1 MSINIGQLNRI
12 NDYLWEI
19 PVDLRPDMRV
29 PARVYASKEMLADI
43 SRDRSL
49 EQLINVATLPGIKK
63 YAVLMPDAHEGYGFP
78 IGGVAATSY
87 PDGIISPGGIGYD
100 INCGV
105 RLLVTDLNFNEIKGQ
120 ADKIAK
126 QLYEQIPSGVGR
138 GGWLKLSKSDLDR
151 VLNKGVD
158 IILEQ
163 GYGRQEDKERI
174 ESGGSLSEAAAEYI
188 SQRAKERGRG
198 QLGTMGAGNHFV
210 EVDRVA
216 EIFSP
221 EVAAAFGL
229 QLNQVV
235 ILIHTGSRGLGHQ
248 VATDYIRL
256 FLRKLG
262 DYGINL
268 PDRELAGVPLATTEG
283 QQYFAAMAAAANF
296 AWANRQ
302 LITWEVRQVFEQIFG
317 QQAGPLPIVYDV
329 AHNIAKLEEYEIEG
343 KKQKLI
349 VHRKGATRAFGPHR
363 KELPAVYQQVGQ
375 PVLIPGSM
383 GTCSYV
389 LVGTESA
396 KEQSFSSSCHG
407 AGRLMSRRQAKRE
420 IQADQLTARLFKQG
434 ITIAAGSKAG
444 VAEEAPQAYKDVSQ
458 VVEVVHQAGIAKKVA
473 KLVPW
478 VVVKG

>member
-1 MSINIGQLNRI
+1 MSININQLNKI

-19 PVDLRPDMRV
+19 PCGFRSDMRV
-29 PARVYASKEMLADI
+29 PARVYASREMLIDI

-49 EQLINVATLPGIKK
+49 EQLMNVATLPGIKK

-105 RLLVTDLNFNEIKGQ
+105 RLLITDLNFNEIKEL
-120 ADKIAK
+120 ADKVAR

-158 IILEQ
+158 IILER
-163 GYGRQEDKERI
+163 GYGSQEDKKRI
-174 ESGGSLSEAAAEYI
+174 ESGGLLPEAKAEYV

-221 EVAAAFGL
+221 EVAAVFGL
-229 QLNQVV
+229 RLDQVV

-262 DYGINL
+262 DYGVNL
-268 PDRELAGVPLATTEG
+268 PDRELAGVPLATAEG
-283 QQYFAAMAAAANF
+283 GRYFGAMAAAANF

-302 LITWEVRQVFEQIFG
+302 LITWEVRQVFERVFG
-317 QQAGPLPIVYDV
+317 KQAGSLPIVYDV

-349 VHRKGATRAFGPHR
+349 VHRKGATRAFGPQR

-389 LVGTESA
+389 LVGTEA
-396 KEQSFSSSCHG
+396 AREQSFSSSCHG
-407 AGRLMSRRQAKRE
+407 AGRVMSRRQAKRE
-420 IQADQLTARLFKQG
+420 IQVEQLTAKLSQQG
-434 ITIAAGSKAG
+434 ITIAAGSKTG

-458 VVEVVHQAGIAKKVA
+458 VVEVVHQAGIANKVA